1 MFIHIGENVV
11 IPEKS
16 IIAIIDMDSINMS
29 EDTKQF
35 LKVADEEGFVKKVTN
50 DEPKSFILAE
60 VDNKTYIYLSP
71 ISSVTLCKRSKFVD
85 DLNN

>member
-1 MFIHIGENVV
+1 MFIHIGENTV
-11 IPEKS
+11 IPEES
-16 IIAIIDMDSINMS
+16 IVAIVSMDSINMS

-35 LKVADEEGFVKKVTN
+35 LKIADEEGSVIRVTD

-60 VDNKTYIYLSP
+60 IDKKSCIYLSP

-85 DLNN
+85 NLNA

>member
-11 IPEKS
+11 IPESS
-16 IIAIIDMDSINMS
+16 IIAIIDIDSVNSS

-35 LKVADEEGFVKKVTN
+35 LKIADEEGFITRITN

-60 VDNKTYIYLSP
+60 IDNKYVIYLSP
-71 ISSVTLCKRSKFVD
+71 ISSITLCKRSGFLD
-85 DLNN
+85 NL